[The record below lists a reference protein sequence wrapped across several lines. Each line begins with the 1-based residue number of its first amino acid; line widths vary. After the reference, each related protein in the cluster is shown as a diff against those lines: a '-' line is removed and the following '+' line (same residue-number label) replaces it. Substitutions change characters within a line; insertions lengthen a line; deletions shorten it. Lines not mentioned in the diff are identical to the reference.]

1 MAKFFNF
8 YKAEH
13 IHREIH
19 PLSIFFSIIS
29 PTVLLVIFVYG
40 YLIFYQK
47 FENLF
52 FYHIFAGFILIVSI
66 SLGWL
71 ISRMFILVDQISTA
85 SRHLAAVG
93 ESIDDALIGRNLDG
107 IITSWNQGAE
117 KVYGYKA
124 EEVVGKPF
132 SLIIPPEKE
141 KEFDELVGQLKRGKK
156 IRHYETV
163 RVKKDGTKIIVS
175 LNVAPVIDED
185 GSIMGAAT
193 IAHDITERVML
204 ERSRDTFFA
213 IASHELRTPLTAIRG
228 NTALI
233 KDKFYDSVCK
243 DADVKGMIDDI
254 YESSVRLINIVTD
267 FLDVSSLELGKISF
281 NKGKVNMTE
290 LIQDNWREYRSLAQ
304 AKKLSFEL
312 KMGDGLPS
320 VVGDSSRI
328 RQVLA
333 NLVLNAITYTYH
345 GGLTVELRR
354 KDNFAE
360 VLVEDTGTGI
370 LPENHKLL
378 FQKFQQAGP
387 SVYTRDATKGTGV
400 GLYLSKLLVEGMGGK
415 IGLVQSEV
423 NKGST
428 FSFTLPLAKE

>member
-1 MAKFFNF
+1 MAEFFNL
-8 YKAEH
+8 YKKSH
-13 IHREIH
+13 SHGRIH
-19 PLSIFFSIIS
+19 PASVFFSVVS
-29 PTVLLVIFVYG
+29 PVVLLVVFG
-40 YLIFYQK
+40 YLLYQN
-47 FENLF
+47 FTNLF
-52 FYHIFAGFILIVSI
+52 FYQVFSSFILLVSLY
-66 SLGWL
+66 LGWL
-71 ISRMFILVDQISTA
+71 ISRLFIVVDEASTA
-85 SRHLAAVG
+85 SQHLAAVG
-93 ESIDDALIGRNLDG
+93 ESIDDALIGRDLNG
-107 IITSWNQGAE
+107 IITSWNHGAE

-124 EEVVGKPF
+124 EEAIGKPF
-132 SLIIPPEKE
+132 SLIIPPERE
-141 KEFDELVGQLKRGKK
+141 KEFEGLIAKLKKGERVK
-156 IRHYETV
+156 HYETV
-163 RVKKDGTKIIVS
+163 RVKKDGTKIIIS
-175 LNVAPVIDED
+175 LNVAPFTDED
-185 GSIMGAAT
+185 GSIIGAST

-213 IASHELRTPLTAIRG
+213 IASHELRTPLTAIKG

-233 KDKFYDSVCK
+233 KDKFYDSICR

-254 YESSVRLINIVTD
+254 YESSVRLISIVND

-281 NKGKVNMTE
+281 NKDKVNMTE

-304 AKKLSFEL
+304 AKNLSFEL
-312 KMGDGLPS
+312 KMGDGLPPAI
-320 VVGDSSRI
+320 GDSSRI

-360 VLVEDTGTGI
+360 IIVEDTGTGI
-370 LPENHKLL
+370 LPENHRLL
-378 FQKFQQAGP
+378 FQKFQQAGQ

-400 GLYLSKLLVEGMGGK
+400 GLYLSKLLIEGMGGK

-428 FSFTLPLAKE
+428 FSFTLPLAN